1 MTVQVYFP
9 RARSP
14 HGKPLELEI
23 RENATIEEVIE
34 IALRNYSDEGW
45 LPKLDEG
52 LDGADETRRNARLS
66 AAGWV
71 LRIAEVDGEVDED
84 FPGPFVP
91 NFQCHK
97 RLKPIVIPQCR
108 TERRKS
114 RSSTSMRML
123 FSRQT

>member
-84 FPGPFVP
+84 FPAPHRKAKISKF
-91 NFQCHK
+91 NFDAYAILEANTAQA
-97 RLKPIVIPQCR
+97 
-108 TERRKS
+108 
-114 RSSTSMRML
+114 
-123 FSRQT
+123 

>member
-1 MTVQVYFP
+1 MKTQ
-9 RARSP
+9 
-14 HGKPLELEI
+14 
-23 RENATIEEVIE
+23 TIEEVIE

-108 TERRKS
+108 TGRRKS